1 MAQEIERKFLTASD
15 AWRSEAGAGKRL
27 KQGYISKSTTGATVR
42 IRIAGEEARLTV
54 KSPADGIVRSEFEY
68 PIPLPDAEA
77 MLENLC
83 SGHAVE
89 KIRYIIPAENGLRWE
104 VDEYL
109 GDNAGLFTAEI
120 ELSAPDTPFA
130 LPGWVGREI
139 TTDYRYANSA
149 LSEKPFSTWREENA

>member
-54 KSPADGIVRSEFEY
+54 KSPADGIIRSEFEY

-83 SGHAVE
+83 AGHAVE
-89 KIRYIIPAENGLRWE
+89 KIRYIIPAENGFRWE

-120 ELSAPDTPFA
+120 ELPAPDTPFA
-130 LPGWVGREI
+130 LPEWLGKEV
-139 TTDYRYANSA
+139 TTDFRYANSA
-149 LSEKPFSTWREENA
+149 LSERPFSTWREENA